1 MEYLS
6 FSLSFD
12 LESFKRSGSRHKSH
26 NLYAWSRNV
35 DASRWHGRSHGSEIP
50 AQIQFLPEPRDPF
63 MQNVR
68 PRTRFNVSV
77 RPSPT
82 GSAGLN
88 LWTIRWRA
96 AGFSRVSSLV
106 KVKEVVEV
114 HESGEEKFEGINS
127 VFFEG
132 LWIRI
137 RIGCDNNY
145 DICIHCSLYSS
156 ILEKEGCLWRDTFY
170 SIRFILFSISLLSNL
185 SNYLISAII

>member
-68 PRTRFNVSV
+68 PRTRFNISV

-145 DICIHCSLYSS
+145 DVLYSLFAVFFYFGKGRMFMERY
-156 ILEKEGCLWRDTFY
+156 ILFDSFY
-170 SIRFILFSISLLSNL
+170 SLFNFVTFKFK
-185 SNYLISAII
+185 

>member
-1 MEYLS
+1 MKSECRRVAMARP
-6 FSLSFD
+6 
-12 LESFKRSGSRHKSH
+12 KSRLRDSCA
-26 NLYAWSRNV
+26 NSVSAR
-35 DASRWHGRSHGSEIP
+35 ASWPVH
-50 AQIQFLPEPRDPF
+50 AK
-63 MQNVR
+63 

-145 DICIHCSLYSS
+145 DVLYSLFAVFFYFGKGRMFMERY
-156 ILEKEGCLWRDTFY
+156 ILFDSFY
-170 SIRFILFSISLLSNL
+170 SLFNFVTFKFK
-185 SNYLISAII
+185 